1 MTERK
6 TLADLIR
13 DHQATTHDSYSDI
26 ARKSGLSKAKIGQLA
41 RTGGTHAPRLDTI
54 EKLAVGLRLPLEAV
68 KAAAMATAGI
78 GDGIADESQEITI
91 MVDRYKQLPAR
102 DQRTARDVIESLYQR
117 AATHDE

>member
-13 DHQATTHDSYSDI
+13 DHQASTHDSYSDI

-41 RTGGTHAPRLDTI
+41 REGGAHAPRIETI
-54 EKLAVGLRLPLEAV
+54 EKLATGLRLPLVVV

-78 GDGIADESQEITI
+78 SDGVEDEGLDTAI
-91 MVDRYKQLPAR
+91 MVDRYKRLPPA
-102 DQRTARDVIESLYQR
+102 DQRTVRDLVDSLHKR
-117 AATHDE
+117 ATTPDE